1 VNTPGLCDFAGVS
14 MAVIGE
20 YSFYRKDKINSL
32 EPFKIGAGFL
42 ALNAFD
48 LSNNSSSKDLGAVV
62 LGTLNPVNTDKK
74 FSFSIYFGGGYL
86 ISAKTFFWLIGPGIT
101 IQF

>member
-1 VNTPGLCDFAGVS
+1 VNTPGLGDFGGVS
-14 MAVIGE
+14 MAIIGQ

-32 EPFKIGAGFL
+32 EPFKIGAGSL